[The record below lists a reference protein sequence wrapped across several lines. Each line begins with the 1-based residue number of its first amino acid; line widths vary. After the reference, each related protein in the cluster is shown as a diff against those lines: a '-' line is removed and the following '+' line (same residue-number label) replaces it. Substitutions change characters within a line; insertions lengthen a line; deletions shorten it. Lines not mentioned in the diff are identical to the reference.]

1 MTLKREMEKA
11 LKLIG
16 ELVSSRLLLNLLREA
31 VPDTSSSEQPAT
43 TMQPI
48 GFTPLSRK
56 C

>member
-16 ELVSSRLLLNLLREA
+16 ELVSSRLEA